1 MSYCLPTPLIFRLA
15 YFFQVM
21 LCYKS
26 YSGIQTTPN
35 YTYPSVAYY
44 LQQSAPRVAPA
55 SNIYIYIY
63 ILSEE
68 CQQYSATRRGNPPK
82 RIATLLEPQTASL
95 SFSLQLLA
103 NNHNGANAGI
113 SNSFKRRYTI
123 IMKFHSMG
131 NNYGQTYSRRAEIP
145 AASHS
150 KARLSHA

>member
-1 MSYCLPTPLIFRLA
+1 MEYRQHQITRILVLHITCNRVHHGLRLQA
-15 YFFQVM
+15 IYI
-21 LCYKS
+21 Y
-26 YSGIQTTPN
+26 
-35 YTYPSVAYY
+35 
-44 LQQSAPRVAPA
+44 
-55 SNIYIYIY
+55 IYIYIY

-68 CQQYSATRRGNPPK
+68 SQQYSATRRGTPPK
-82 RIATLLEPQTASL
+82 RIATLLQPQTASL

-103 NNHNGANAGI
+103 NNHNGANDGI

>member
-1 MSYCLPTPLIFRLA
+1 MEYRQHQITRILVLHITCNRVHHGLRLQA
-15 YFFQVM
+15 
-21 LCYKS
+21 
-26 YSGIQTTPN
+26 
-35 YTYPSVAYY
+35 
-44 LQQSAPRVAPA
+44 
-55 SNIYIYIY
+55 IYIYIY